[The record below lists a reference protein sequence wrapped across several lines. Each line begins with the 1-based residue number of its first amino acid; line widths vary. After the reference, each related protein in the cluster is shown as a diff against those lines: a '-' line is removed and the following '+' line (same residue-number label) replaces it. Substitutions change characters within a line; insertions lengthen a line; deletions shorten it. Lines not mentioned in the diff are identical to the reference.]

1 MTLPPPRWS
10 HDEAEEILRRA
21 VELHLEEGASN
32 DGAIDDDDLERLG
45 VEAGVSSVALQRAI
59 AEMRVRKL
67 ATPSQAADR
76 LDRWFGPRWFV
87 AVRSVPG
94 PRRDVA
100 DVVAKT
106 MQQQLFRVQRNFG
119 NTVVFV
125 SGSAWME
132 PVRRALGV
140 EPKDYVPRAEVVM
153 ITVTNTARR
162 PQWVDVRIE
171 AGTPG
176 SRRQRVQSAAVGL
189 GLSAATSALLAALL
203 GPLSWPLVLGSL
215 VAGGAHGH
223 TQREAYRQDLRGL
236 RANMERFLDYL
247 EHERVS

>member
-1 MTLPPPRWS
+1 MTRSPPRWS
-10 HDEAEEILRRA
+10 SAEAEEILRRA
-21 VELHLEEGASN
+21 IELHLEEGAREETSV
-32 DGAIDDDDLERLG
+32 DEDDLERLG
-45 VEAGVSSVALQRAI
+45 AEVGVSSVALQRAI

-67 ATPSQAADR
+67 ATPSQADDR

-87 AVRSVPG
+87 AFRSVPG
-94 PRRDVA
+94 PRRAVA

-140 EPKDYVPRAEVVM
+140 EPQDYVPRAEVVM
-153 ITVTNTARR
+153 VTVTNTDRR
-162 PQWVDVRIE
+162 PSWVDVRIE

-176 SRRQRVQSAAVGL
+176 SRRQRVQAAALGL

-203 GPLSWPLVLGSL
+203 GPLSWPLVVSSL
-215 VAGGAHGH
+215 VAGGALGH
-223 TQREAYRQDLRGL
+223 TQRQAYLQDLRGL